1 MLPYLSLFGRLM
13 PTYGVL
19 GMAGLGFGLLAA
31 LLRCKR
37 FGLSRDDCA
46 YLYILGAVGALVSG
60 RNNYRAVTG
69 LQTRVPAA
77 LPACAALPWLMEV
90 YQTYSRDPVLLRSS
104 VPLLACVFLL
114 LALYQ
119 QAAFFYR
126 RPHPRR
132 FILFAVLGLA
142 FGGASLA
149 DGLALFGA
157 VLTAAFL
164 LCTLGGLTALSY
176 SRFAPGAAGER
187 AQDPT
192 VR

>member
-37 FGLSRDDCA
+37 FGLSRDNCA

-104 VPLLACVFLL
+104 VPLLTCVFLL

>member
-1 MLPYLSLFGRLM
+1 M
-13 PTYGVL
+13 
-19 GMAGLGFGLLAA
+19 
-31 LLRCKR
+31 
-37 FGLSRDDCA
+37 
-46 YLYILGAVGALVSG
+46 
-60 RNNYRAVTG
+60 
-69 LQTRVPAA
+69 PAA

-104 VPLLACVFLL
+104 VPLLTCVFLL

-149 DGLALFGA
+149 DGLSLFGA

-164 LCTLGGLTALSY
+164 LCTLGGLTALSH

>member
-1 MLPYLSLFGRLM
+1 MSAP
-13 PTYGVL
+13 
-19 GMAGLGFGLLAA
+19 
-31 LLRCKR
+31 
-37 FGLSRDDCA
+37 
-46 YLYILGAVGALVSG
+46 VSG
-60 RNNYRAVTG
+60 RAFCFCKAS
-69 LQTRVPAA
+69 LA
-77 LPACAALPWLMEV
+77 LRFRSPSVEEDV
-90 YQTYSRDPVLLRSS
+90 YKRQLLT
-104 VPLLACVFLL
+104 CVFLL

-142 FGGASLA
+142 FGGASRA
-149 DGLALFGA
+149 DGLALVGA
-157 VLTAAFL
+157 VVTAAFL

>member
-104 VPLLACVFLL
+104 VPLLTCVFLL

-149 DGLALFGA
+149 DGLSLFGA

-164 LCTLGGLTALSY
+164 LCTLGGLTALSH